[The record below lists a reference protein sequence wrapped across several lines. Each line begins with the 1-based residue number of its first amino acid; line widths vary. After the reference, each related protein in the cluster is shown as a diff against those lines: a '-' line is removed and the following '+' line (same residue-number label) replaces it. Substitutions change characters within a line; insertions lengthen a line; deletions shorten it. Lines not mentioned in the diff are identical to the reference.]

1 MKKLTLMVLL
11 LLVPQLAAARI
22 YRCVDPATGRISFTD
37 QACDTASVREEIRV
51 LNPNLDS
58 GRGHAVP
65 ATRETWRSQR
75 TPERLAQNSTQNA
88 GACMRIRLPPARNS
102 TVVVPVRHS
111 SHGYSLTLRLLFR
124 AR

>member
-65 ATRETWRSQR
+65 ATRETWRSQADTR
-75 TPERLAQNSTQNA
+75 KTGTEFNAERRSLYANKATASTQ
-88 GACMRIRLPPARNS
+88 
-102 TVVVPVRHS
+102 
-111 SHGYSLTLRLLFR
+111 
-124 AR
+124 